1 MCVASVVSIRPHDVA
16 DPVLQSFVPG
26 EMQCCSAVLC
36 LQYATL
42 RDEIIF
48 VLDRIVDKI
57 HNSQLSPFMYMC
69 IAVTFQKWN

>member
-1 MCVASVVSIRPHDVA
+1 M
-16 DPVLQSFVPG
+16 LQ
-26 EMQCCSAVLC
+26 C

-57 HNSQLSPFMYMC
+57 HNSQLSPFM
-69 IAVTFQKWN
+69 

>member
-1 MCVASVVSIRPHDVA
+1 MCVASVVSIRTHDVA
-16 DPVLQSFVPG
+16 DPVLQSFVPE
-26 EMQCCSAVLC
+26 EMKC

-57 HNSQLSPFMYMC
+57 HNSQLSPFM
-69 IAVTFQKWN
+69 